1 MKLPRAAADRLTMK
15 LKGPAFLIT
24 IDTEGDDLWSR
35 PHNITTRNSEWLPRF
50 QNTCEAYGL
59 VPTYLVNYEMAC
71 CPVFQQFGREVVRRG
86 TAEIGM
92 HLHAWNSPPLVPLTA
107 DDFGCAPYLIEYPL
121 EVMREKL
128 EFMTRLLRST
138 FEAEITS
145 HRAGRW
151 GFNGDYAR
159 ALLECGYRVDCSVA
173 PNVSWSGHPG
183 GTGGGPDFRDA
194 PREPYFLDFNNVCS
208 RGNSGLLEVPVTV
221 VPEAPSRFDWLRRM
235 CPAGSLAGR
244 ALNRL
249 APRVTWV
256 QPNGRNLAR
265 MLRLLDGVVERGE
278 SYAEFTLHSSEL
290 MPGGSPAFR
299 TAGSIDALNRDLNAL
314 FAAAARNFRGA
325 TLSAFASEFRIA
337 EVAA

>member
-1 MKLPRAAADRLTMK
+1 MQLPRAAADRFTMS
-15 LKGPAFLIT
+15 LSRPAFLVT

-35 PHNITTRNSEWLPRF
+35 PHKITTRNSEWLPGF

-59 VPTYLVNYEMAC
+59 LPTYLVNYEMAC
-71 CPVFQQFGREVVRRG
+71 CPVFQRFGREVARRG

-92 HLHAWNSPPLVPLTA
+92 HLHAWNSPPLAPLTA
-107 DDFGCAPYLIEYPL
+107 DDFACAPYLIEYPL
-121 EVMREKL
+121 EAMLEKV
-128 EFMTRLLRST
+128 EFMTSLLRDT
-138 FEAEITS
+138 FDVEIAS

-159 ALLECGYRVDCSVA
+159 MLQACGYRVDCSVT
-173 PNVSWSGHPG
+173 PHVSWAGDPG
-183 GTGGGPDFRDA
+183 GAGGGPDFRAA
-194 PREPYFLDFNNVCS
+194 PREPYFLDFNDVCK
-208 RGNSGLLEVPVTV
+208 RGNSGLLEVPMTV
-221 VPEAPSRFDWLRRM
+221 LPESPSRLDWLRQI
-235 CPAGSLAGR
+235 CPAGSLARR

-249 APRVTWV
+249 APVETWV
-256 QPNGRNLAR
+256 QPNGRNLTR

-299 TAGSIDALNRDLNAL
+299 TRGSIDALNRDLNAL
-314 FAAAARNFRGA
+314 FAVAARNFRGS
-325 TLSAFASEFRIA
+325 TLSAFAKEFRMA